1 MFLYRITWIW
11 LTSFLRDLYHYNF
24 LLYFHGNN
32 SVLCCYFFFSWAISV
47 IYQEHY
53 PFYAEAHMKLV
64 MQYQLITLSNISRWS
79 LLCSISRY
87 LPWAVSVACYG
98 DGTINDWTKDQIEDS
113 TLFFHMNFLLMYK
126 KRLAAEMCMLTMKMQ
141 YPTCFYRTEIWLSYT
156 NILAITEYFQMA
168 CRYVFTSYHNEFYR
182 MISLTNTDLTSSL
195 HIRCPYISYPFV
207 HYHARGNFLKVLKFN
222 FHLHN

>member
-1 MFLYRITWIW
+1 MFSLLLQFLLSSLIKVETNSFWLRWNWKVFLLQHPLLTMFLYRITWIW

-126 KRLAAEMCMLTMKMQ
+126 KV
-141 YPTCFYRTEIWLSYT
+141 S
-156 NILAITEYFQMA
+156 
-168 CRYVFTSYHNEFYR
+168 
-182 MISLTNTDLTSSL
+182 
-195 HIRCPYISYPFV
+195 
-207 HYHARGNFLKVLKFN
+207 
-222 FHLHN
+222 